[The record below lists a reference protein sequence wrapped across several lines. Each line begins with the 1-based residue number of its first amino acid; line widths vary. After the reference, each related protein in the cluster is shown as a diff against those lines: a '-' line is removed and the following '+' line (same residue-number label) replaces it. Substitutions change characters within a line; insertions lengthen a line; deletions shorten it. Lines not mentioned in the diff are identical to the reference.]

1 MDYATTNWQ
10 ERAAYHRKC
19 AEKQASELAAYKQEV
34 VSRSS
39 VTVFPGGICTQDEVR
54 SDAYRHVWGR
64 LHIERDMRGDADLA
78 AGMSVVWKGDLVVK
92 ADFDD
97 QALNQAIP
105 KDVRVS
111 LVSLLE
117 VSSLGEVNG
126 SRASLSGTSKEWAQ
140 ALRMASS
147 MAAGLGVTIGGNR
160 RFLNA

>member
-1 MDYATTNWQ
+1 
-10 ERAAYHRKC
+10 
-19 AEKQASELAAYKQEV
+19 
-34 VSRSS
+34 
-39 VTVFPGGICTQDEVR
+39 
-54 SDAYRHVWGR
+54 
-64 LHIERDMRGDADLA
+64 MRGDADLA

-117 VSSLGEVNG
+117 VSALGEVNG